1 LYYPDYYYAAN
12 DKTEWYFTKEGI
24 ANGLRLP
31 LNKLSLIRD
40 SGGPASTRTEG
51 GAPKE
56 STTSESASATETPM
70 LPAPVVLLFIFVV
83 YLLRR

>member
-1 LYYPDYYYAAN
+1 DYYYAAS

-31 LNKLSLIRD
+31 LNKLSLIQD
-40 SGGPASTRTEG
+40 SGEPAPAETEVD
-51 GAPKE
+51 APEE
-56 STTSESASATETPM
+56 STTSESASATKTPM
-70 LPAPVVLLFIFVV
+70 LPAPVVLLFVFVV